1 MAHHAAQLAL
11 AMTWQAVLW
20 LCFSVLRCYTEA
32 IIRKQRHA
40 TKKPEEQNLYEQWAP
55 AK

>member
-1 MAHHAAQLAL
+1 MAGVIAL
-11 AMTWQAVLW
+11 ADQAHGTPLVINNL
-20 LCFSVLRCYTEA
+20 STEA

-40 TKKPEEQNLYEQWAP
+40 AKKPEEQNLYEQWAP